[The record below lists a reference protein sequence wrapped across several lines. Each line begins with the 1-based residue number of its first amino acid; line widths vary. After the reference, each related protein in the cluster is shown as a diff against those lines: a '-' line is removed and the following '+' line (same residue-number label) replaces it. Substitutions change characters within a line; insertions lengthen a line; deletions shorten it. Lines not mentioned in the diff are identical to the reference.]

1 MSTNWPFVGTF
12 IFGLLLQIALSINFV
27 DDFKKNF
34 LLILEAI
41 GYSLFAFIPGKTESD
56 YDLGFHLVLFCIIF
70 CVCAATFFKNKIIST
85 LNEKTLLILN
95 LITLYLIVKSHF
107 PLLIIVIYIFLS
119 IPVIINALIPVR
131 LKDWQEVAF
140 YVWYFILTI
149 TLPIAHFKYA
159 EVYSSFVGQNSSYS
173 FVSALALGMAF
184 CFILVNIMFLLRFFP
199 YRDNKYESYA
209 VAYERVRQHIKLLE
223 QRYKNSEQLTS
234 LGALLLIVVI
244 VGLLALNYY
253 INFIADSFL
262 IIFIL
267 LFNSFT
273 ARYKTSYS

>member
-1 MSTNWPFVGTF
+1 
-12 IFGLLLQIALSINFV
+12 
-27 DDFKKNF
+27 
-34 LLILEAI
+34 
-41 GYSLFAFIPGKTESD
+41 
-56 YDLGFHLVLFCIIF
+56 VLFCIIF